1 MIFSPKQLGNTK
13 IAPEAAKADRKSC
26 LRFGPCGIGQKAL
39 YLNSFFIDR
48 AFYAA
53 IPDVR
58 RVFKRVAM
66 SKNGFTGKGM
76 FGSMPYLV
84 VLLSDGTEKQCNF
97 KFEAD
102 VDAFI
107 DKFHELHPSIPIH
120 SAAAE
125 KRLAEERAKEEA
137 RYIRDLS
144 PEASAAVNELRKAS
158 DYLNKKPDIYRE
170 LSRAAKQK
178 RVIDNIKPGYK
189 VFAGVI
195 VFFATLAL
203 IYGIYAVLNGKGAAM
218 YFLLFGGAFIFYAMS
233 MQVLPTKR
241 NNSKAAAR
249 ELNAAIMASKEYISK
264 YEDTF
269 PVPYQ
274 YAHPSALK
282 RMERVIREGRAVNIV
297 EAYDIMKKDL
307 MAINNTVTVSQ
318 TEYDEITAIKPI
330 FLVLDYADDYGRA

>member
-13 IAPEAAKADRKSC
+13 IAPEEAKADRKTC

-53 IPDVR
+53 ITDVR

-125 KRLAEERAKEEA
+125 KSQIMDFLCSL
-137 RYIRDLS
+137 ILS
-144 PEASAAVNELRKAS
+144 PLTKDSSSRWIQLEQDKDIIAWKIKSA
-158 DYLNKKPDIYRE
+158 PH
-170 LSRAAKQK
+170 K
-178 RVIDNIKPGYK
+178 RV
-189 VFAGVI
+189 
-195 VFFATLAL
+195 
-203 IYGIYAVLNGKGAAM
+203 GITI
-218 YFLLFGGAFIFYAMS
+218 FINEYRNCAIEKCRTNKARHFY
-233 MQVLPTKR
+233 
-241 NNSKAAAR
+241 
-249 ELNAAIMASKEYISK
+249 
-264 YEDTF
+264 
-269 PVPYQ
+269 
-274 YAHPSALK
+274 
-282 RMERVIREGRAVNIV
+282 
-297 EAYDIMKKDL
+297 
-307 MAINNTVTVSQ
+307 
-318 TEYDEITAIKPI
+318 
-330 FLVLDYADDYGRA
+330 